1 VPAPEFH
8 FGITLADGT
17 FAETGGEAHV
27 LADVLRSVLEHAGLT
42 GEAADPILDEMLAA
56 RRASPPG
63 GCTLTFTF
71 RAGELM
77 IALSQAGHD
86 WRMTCPVPIR

>member
-1 VPAPEFH
+1 M
-8 FGITLADGT
+8 TLAGGT
-17 FAETGGEAHV
+17 SADTAGSSHV
-27 LADVLRSVLEHAGLT
+27 LADVFRSVLGHAGLK
-42 GEAADPILDEMLAA
+42 GEAAAPILDEMLAA

-63 GCTLTFTF
+63 DCRLTFTF
-71 RAGELM
+71 RAGELV